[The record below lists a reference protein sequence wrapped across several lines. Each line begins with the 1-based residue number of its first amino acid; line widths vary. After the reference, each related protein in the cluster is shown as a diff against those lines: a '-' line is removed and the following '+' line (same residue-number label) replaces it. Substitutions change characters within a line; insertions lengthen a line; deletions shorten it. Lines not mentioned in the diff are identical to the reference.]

1 MFNTDWLL
9 KRVLKAV
16 LKRNIGRYLSS
27 EIDLGQL
34 DVDLGAGKLE
44 LKNVLLNCDVI
55 NGDLV
60 STSGES
66 CAVLRQL
73 SAL

>member
-34 DVDLGAGKLE
+34 DIDLGTGKLE
-44 LKNVLLNCDVI
+44 LKNVLLNCDVL
-55 NGDLV
+55 NADLV
-60 STSGES
+60 R
-66 CAVLRQL
+66 A
-73 SAL
+73 